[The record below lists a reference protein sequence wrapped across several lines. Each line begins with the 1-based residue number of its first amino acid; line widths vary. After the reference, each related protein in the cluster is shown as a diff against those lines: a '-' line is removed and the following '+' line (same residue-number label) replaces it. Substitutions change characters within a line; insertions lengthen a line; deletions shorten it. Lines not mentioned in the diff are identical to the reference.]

1 MITTFCPSSKLWAL
15 LQVSCRDQ
23 SPPPPK
29 KKSQST
35 PVLVHNVM
43 SFLSK
48 LQSQA
53 ISNKMFCW
61 LSALSGICLFK
72 PHPPRKK
79 HSLFPFK
86 YWSSLSKA
94 GRAINLGAS
103 KARLVGDHW
112 NCRGACWV
120 SDARELSE
128 KLAKKLPSCKCN
140 SPTKETLD
148 FTLISF
154 NGDKVQPNWKKPFP
168 ATIQKADWYLKS
180 RTYNV

>member
-1 MITTFCPSSKLWAL
+1 M
-15 LQVSCRDQ
+15 QVSTCRDQ

-61 LSALSGICLFK
+61 LSALSGICLFYI
-72 PHPPRKK
+72 PPEKK
-79 HSLFPFK
+79 HSLFPFM

-112 NCRGACWV
+112 NCRGACRV

-140 SPTKETLD
+140 SPTKETLELPLSVLMETKFNQIERNFSYYNPKWRLVSQIKD
-148 FTLISF
+148 SLWAASF
-154 NGDKVQPNWKKPFP
+154 MYPMVDGW
-168 ATIQKADWYLKS
+168 
-180 RTYNV
+180 